1 MHSNLPNFLDRR
13 TLASLA
19 APDETHAV
27 RVIARKISS
36 PVAYRHRGKARTYLF
51 EKDGIIQAHVLDVPV
66 SVWMRDVPGGPYRAN
81 ASISEDLA
89 PTMNVPLTFQVI
101 QWGEAKPAAP
111 AAPPA
116 SATTI
121 EELREIAKVLGAPP
135 VMIEAIEHH
144 AAGNANE
151 LAVILGRLNAP
162 SPATHPEGEVEETPA
177 EARARK
183 MREGKAKKKAEREA
197 AAAK

>member
-1 MHSNLPNFLDRR
+1 MW
-13 TLASLA
+13 T
-19 APDETHAV
+19 
-27 RVIARKISS
+27 
-36 PVAYRHRGKARTYLF
+36 G
-51 EKDGIIQAHVLDVPV
+51 
-66 SVWMRDVPGGPYRAN
+66 
-81 ASISEDLA
+81 ISEDLA
-89 PTMNVPLTFQVI
+89 PTAQVPLTFQVI
-101 QWGEAKPAAP
+101 PWGEAKATAEKVAA
-111 AAPPA
+111 A
-116 SATTI
+116 SATI
-121 EELREIAKVLGAPP
+121 EELRQIAKVLGAPP

-144 AAGNANE
+144 AAGNASE